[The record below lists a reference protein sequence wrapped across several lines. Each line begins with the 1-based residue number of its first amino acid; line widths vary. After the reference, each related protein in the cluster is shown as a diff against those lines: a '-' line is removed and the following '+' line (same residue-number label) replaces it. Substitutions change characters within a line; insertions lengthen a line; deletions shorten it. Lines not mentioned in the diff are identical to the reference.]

1 MRITKVTT
9 KTGDEGKTRLA
20 TNEIISKS
28 SIEIHVLGDL
38 DELSSVLGIVKV
50 SCQTEELRSNI
61 ENIQNDIFNIGGE
74 VALRNS
80 GNKLLQKDRV
90 DILEKEIEN
99 ISNKLPPLKEFLL
112 PGENGLSSKIHHA
125 RSVCRRAERSL
136 VALTEKNS
144 YRHIWI
150 QYLNRLSDYLFVLAR
165 QSGKSEGQSERMWT
179 RE

>member
-1 MRITKVTT
+1 MRITKLTT
-9 KTGDEGKTRLA
+9 KIGDKGKTRLG
-20 TNEIISKS
+20 TNEMVSKS
-28 SIEIHVLGDL
+28 SLEIHVLGEL
-38 DELSSVLGIVKV
+38 DELSSVLGMVKV
-50 SCQTEELRSNI
+50 SGQSEDFKSDI

-74 VALRNS
+74 VSLGNS
-80 GNKLLQKDRV
+80 GDKLLKEDRI

-99 ISNKLPPLKEFLL
+99 ITNKLSPLKEFLL

-136 VALTEKNS
+136 VALTEKKS
-144 YRHIWI
+144 YRYIWI

-165 QSGKSEGQSERMWT
+165 KSGKVEGQSERMWK

>member
-9 KTGDEGKTRLA
+9 KTGDKGMTRLG
-20 TNEIISKS
+20 TNEIVSKS
-28 SIEIHVLGDL
+28 SLEIHVLGDL

-112 PGENGLSSKIHHA
+112 PGENELSSKIHHA

>member
-9 KTGDEGKTRLA
+9 KTGDKGMTRLG
-20 TNEIISKS
+20 TNEVVSKS
-28 SIEIHVLGDL
+28 SLEIHVLGDL
-38 DELSSVLGIVKV
+38 DELSSVLGMVKV
-50 SCQTEELRSNI
+50 SGQSEDFKSDI

-74 VALRNS
+74 VSLGNS
-80 GNKLLQKDRV
+80 GDKLLKEDRI

-99 ISNKLPPLKEFLL
+99 ITNKLSPLKEFLL

-125 RSVCRRAERSL
+125 RSVCRRAERSIVTL
-136 VALTEKNS
+136 MEKKS
-144 YRHIWI
+144 YRNIWI

-165 QSGKSEGQSERMWT
+165 QSGVGEGQSEKMWT

>member
-1 MRITKVTT
+1 M
-9 KTGDEGKTRLA
+9 TRLG
-20 TNEIISKS
+20 TNEVVSKS
-28 SIEIHVLGDL
+28 SLEIHVLGDL

-112 PGENGLSSKIHHA
+112 PGENELSSKIHHA

>member
-9 KTGDEGKTRLA
+9 KTGDKGMTRLG
-20 TNEIISKS
+20 TNEVVSKS
-28 SIEIHVLGDL
+28 SLEIHVLGDL